1 MFEYCILPIITVE
14 NILPIVTI
22 VNIFEA
28 YKYIDHKSRLD
39 TTFKVL
45 NNFYLIL

>member
-1 MFEYCILPIITVE
+1 MFEYCILLIIIVE

-28 YKYIDHKSRLD
+28 YKYIDHKSRLE
-39 TTFKVL
+39 TTFKIL
-45 NNFYLIL
+45 KKNYLIL